1 MNYSL
6 LTVEILTA
14 LLGLGVLLLDL
25 WIPAASRKLLGIIAA
40 TGLGVLLV
48 YAVGSAAPGDGT
60 AFGGMFVVDA
70 LSGYAKGFFLV
81 AGLIVVLLSIDAADS
96 IHGYAEYVAL
106 LLFALTG
113 MLFAASANDFV
124 LMFVALEL
132 ITVTFYILVSFQRNR
147 LASLEAGVKYLIL
160 GALASGFMVFGIA
173 LIFGSAN
180 TTNFYEISTAQS
192 ALIKSPVFLTGI
204 LLTLVGLGFKI
215 AAFPFQIWAPDVY
228 QGAPALTTSFLAT
241 GSKAAGFVL
250 LARVAF
256 EAVPDLTAARGQ
268 LFLAIGSVTILYGS
282 LCAIPQRSVK
292 RLMGYSSI
300 ANAGYLL
307 LGFGAASL
315 AGGTAVLAYLGGYIF
330 TVLAAFIG
338 IQVVASRQESDDVS
352 AFAGLARRS
361 PWLAATLTVG
371 LVSLAGIP
379 PLAGFFG
386 KLMILKAVAVQAGTS
401 PVVLISLLVAIL
413 GVVVGLYYYL
423 GVLRSVY
430 WPRSVSDLSPIPV
443 SGTTRLA
450 LIFAVLGTVLIGV
463 LPETTYQGA
472 RQAVAG
478 LGVPKSPAT
487 PAAPISATTQVAK

>member
-25 WIPAASRKLLGIIAA
+25 WLPTASRKLLGIGAA

-48 YAVGSAAPGDGT
+48 YAVGSAAPADGT
-60 AFGGMFVVDA
+60 AFGGMFISDA
-70 LSGYAKGFFLV
+70 LSSFAKGFFLL
-81 AGLIVVLLSIDAADS
+81 AGLIVLLMSVDAADTT
-96 IHGYAEYVAL
+96 HGYAEYCAL
-106 LLFALTG
+106 VLFALTG

-160 GALASGFMVFGIA
+160 GALASGFMVFGMA

-180 TTNFYEISTAQS
+180 TTNFYQIAAAQS
-192 ALIKSPVFLTGI
+192 SLIKSPVFLTGI
-204 LLTLVGLGFKI
+204 LLIVVGLGFKI
-215 AAFPFQIWAPDVY
+215 AAFPFQIWASDVY

-241 GSKAAGFVL
+241 GSKAAGIIL

-256 EAVPDLTAARGQ
+256 GAVPELTVGRSH
-268 LFLAIGSVTILYGS
+268 LFLAIGALTILYGS

-315 AGGTAVLAYLGGYIF
+315 AGGSAVLAYLGGYIF
-330 TVLAAFIG
+330 TVLAAFAA
-338 IQVVASRQESDDVS
+338 IQVVVAHQESDDIT

-361 PWLAATLTVG
+361 PWLATGLTVG

-379 PLAGFFG
+379 PVAGFFG
-386 KLMILKAVAVQAGTS
+386 QLMILKAVAVQAGS
-401 PVVLISLLVAIL
+401 SSFVLFILLVAVL

-423 GVLRSVY
+423 GVLRAVY
-430 WPRSVSDLSPIPV
+430 WPRSTTDLSPIPV
-443 SGTTRLA
+443 SFTTKLA
-450 LIFAVLGTVLIGV
+450 IIFAVVGTVLMGV
-463 LPETTYQGA
+463 LPETTYRGA
-472 RQAVAG
+472 RQAIAG
-478 LGVPKSPAT
+478 LAT
-487 PAAPISATTQVAK
+487 PAAVLPAATAPAQASK